1 MCMLFTYLLSSHFV
15 GGHEM
20 EVHEHN
26 SHVCSSKS
34 TISFHYLYVNLVSY
48 SVQMKSCVNG

>member
-1 MCMLFTYLLSSHFV
+1 MLFSSLLSSHFV

-26 SHVCSSKS
+26 PGMQKHSEAIPPPAEYTCS
-34 TISFHYLYVNLVSY
+34 
-48 SVQMKSCVNG
+48 

>member
-1 MCMLFTYLLSSHFV
+1 MLFSYLLSFHFV

-26 SHVCSSKS
+26 GQVRSFKS
-34 TISFHYLYVNLVSY
+34 TISFHYLYVNLVFY
-48 SVQMKSCVNG
+48 SVLMKS

>member
-20 EVHEHN
+20 EVHEL
-26 SHVCSSKS
+26 SGQVCSSKS
-34 TISFHYLYVNLVSY
+34 TISFHYLYVNLVSH
-48 SVQMKSCVNG
+48 SVQMKS

>member
-1 MCMLFTYLLSSHFV
+1 MCMLLTYLLSSHFV

-26 SHVCSSKS
+26 GQVCYSKS
-34 TISFHYLYVNLVSY
+34 TISFYYLYVNLVSY
-48 SVQMKSCVNG
+48 SVQMKS

>member
-26 SHVCSSKS
+26 PGMQQH
-34 TISFHYLYVNLVSY
+34 
-48 SVQMKSCVNG
+48 

>member
-1 MCMLFTYLLSSHFV
+1 MCMLFIYLLSSHFV

-26 SHVCSSKS
+26 GQVCSSKS

-48 SVQMKSCVNG
+48 NVQMKS